1 MMKKCTEIEILMY
14 LTPDELSDQDKVLVD
29 GHLTSCEECAKKR
42 MRFLANR
49 NILVAGKVSE
59 AVQGQDFIR
68 LEELVMSQIVPAV
81 KKASPVLGLLRWTST
96 VAAGLLL
103 ILFLGEQAHSVR
115 KIVRLEQTFADIEYP
130 ETPGLVDRWA
140 IRESHQVM
148 LAELKRSGLIHD
160 SITSVGPFRLAFAR
174 KQLTELETRLIK
186 NKINR
191 VYPDRSISPFR
202 NTAFIIK
209 TK

>member
-1 MMKKCTEIEILMY
+1 MKTCTEIEFLMY
-14 LTPDELSDQDKVLVD
+14 LTPDELTDQEEMLVEK
-29 GHLTSCEECAKKR
+29 HLAECEDCAKIR
-42 MRFLANR
+42 MNFLDNR
-49 NILVAGKVSE
+49 NILIGDGASTE
-59 AVQGQDFIR
+59 VQNQDFNK
-68 LEELVMSQIVPAV
+68 LEELVMRRIVHV
-81 KKASPVLGLLRWTST
+81 RTKASPVLAILRWTST
-96 VAAGLLL
+96 VAAGLFL

-115 KIVRLEQTFADIEYP
+115 KIVRLEQTFANIEYP

-148 LAELKRSGLIHD
+148 LTELKRSGLIHD

-191 VYPDRSISPFR
+191 IYPDRSVSPFR